1 MWCLGVQHDPI
12 TPFSGAQGLA
22 NELGDSAKLVRM
34 NGFGVGPFHMSTP
47 GHTFCSSVATNTL

>member
-34 NGFGVGPFHMSTP
+34 NGFGVRPFHMST
-47 GHTFCSSVATNTL
+47 HTTFCSPVATNTL